1 VIVPGRDAVTLAW
14 GAISAHRLRSALT
27 MLGIVIGIASV
38 ILLTSIGEGTRR
50 FILSEFSQ
58 FGTNILGVEPGN
70 VRTTGMPASIL
81 GTIHDLTLADAES
94 LLRVQGVETVVPVAI
109 GIARVEHGDRGRS
122 VYVYGVTS
130 DAPAVWKF
138 GVRQGRF
145 LPPGDPRE
153 GAPVA
158 VLGTKLRHEIFG
170 EEQALGAY
178 VRIGG
183 ERYQVVGILEPKG
196 QFLTFDLD
204 DTAYIPVSRALALFN
219 RRGLMEIDI
228 LITPDAAAAPIAE
241 RIRQTLMARHR
252 NEEDFTVVTQD
263 EMMSVLGNV
272 MDIVNVAVGGIGG
285 ISLLVG
291 AIGILTMMWIS
302 VNERRAEIGLVK
314 ALGATP
320 RQILVLFLAEAAAL
334 ALAGGVLGVLAGLG
348 VARGLRLFV
357 PGLPLATP
365 VRYVVAALVVS
376 SAVGLAS
383 GVLPARRAATLDPV
397 EALRAE

>member
-1 VIVPGRDAVTLAW
+1 VPLRDAIALAW
-14 GAISAHRLRSALT
+14 GAISAHRLRSTLT
-27 MLGIVIGIASV
+27 VLGIVIGIASV

-50 FILSEFSQ
+50 FVLSEFSQ
-58 FGTNILGVEPGN
+58 FGTNVLGVEPGN
-70 VRTTGMPASIL
+70 VRTTGIPSSL
-81 GTIHDLTLADAES
+81 LSTIHDLTLEDALS
-94 LLRVQGVETVVPVAI
+94 LLRVPGVESVVP
-109 GIARVEHGDRGRS
+109 IAVGAGLVEHGNRGRN
-122 VYVYGVTS
+122 VYVYGVTA

-153 GAPVA
+153 GAAVA

-170 EEQALGAY
+170 DEQALGSY
-178 VRIGG
+178 IRIGG
-183 ERYQVVGILEPKG
+183 ERFQVIGILEPKG

-228 LITPDAAAAPIAE
+228 LITPDAAAAPIATG
-241 RIRQTLMARHR
+241 IRRTLMARHR

-263 EMMSVLGNV
+263 EMLSVLGNV
-272 MDIVNVAVGGIGG
+272 MDVVNLAVGGIGG

-302 VNERRAEIGLVK
+302 VNERRAEIGLAK
-314 ALGATP
+314 ALGAAP
-320 RQILVLFLAEAAAL
+320 RQILMLFLAEAAAL
-334 ALAGGVLGVLAGLG
+334 AIAGGILGVLVG
-348 VARGLRLFV
+348 VGAAWGLRLIV

-365 VRYVVAALVVS
+365 LRYVVAALVVS
-376 SAVGLAS
+376 TAVGLAS
-383 GVLPARRAATLDPV
+383 GVLPARRAAALDPV
-397 EALRAE
+397 DALRAE